1 MGSGRLQPIFL
12 AEVDRI
18 ESLDDIREAL
28 RNLIT
33 DLNDRFSQ
41 LSSDAVGISGSI
53 SQTSLT
59 YTSGALT
66 NTPTLGNSVLF
77 QFSATQNSVIPGF
90 NGGYGGRLVIIQ
102 NTSAY
107 TYTIAHESGSALST
121 HRITTRTKADVSVVS
136 GAGIVLLYDQATQ
149 RWLPVCT
156 QL

>member
-18 ESLDDIREAL
+18 ESLDDVREAI
-28 RNLIT
+28 RNLIA
-33 DLNDRFSQ
+33 DLNDRFDQ
-41 LSSDAVGISGSI
+41 LSSDAVGISASI
-53 SQTSLT
+53 SQTALT

-66 NTPTLGNSVLF
+66 NTPILGNSVLF
-77 QFSATQNSVIPGF
+77 QFSATQASIIPGF
-90 NGGYGGRLVIIQ
+90 SGGYGGRLVVIQ
-102 NTSAY
+102 NTSSY
-107 TYTIAHESGSALST
+107 TYTIAHESSSALDA
-121 HRITTRTKADVSVVS
+121 HRITTRTKADLSVAS